1 MKMYVSNL
9 SFNTGETELHELFA
23 KYGTVG
29 SASVVLDRETGRSR
43 GFGFV
48 EMEDVDSAQNAMS
61 QLNGKEVEGR
71 PLNVSE
77 ARAKSTT
84 TFGRNNSY
92 SSKPSFNKW

>member
-9 SFNTGETELHELFA
+9 SFNTGETELRDLFA
-23 KYGTVG
+23 KYGTVD

-48 EMEDVDSAQNAMS
+48 EMSDEDSAQKAMS

-77 ARAKSTT
+77 ARAKSAT

-92 SSKPSFNKW
+92 DRKPAYKKW